1 MILRIAICDDVQMN
15 ITCLTEHI
23 RHYMASYNVQFEIE
37 SFTSGEKLL
46 QAQKERPFHILLLDI
61 EMPQINGITIAKYLR
76 DELYDDVF
84 IVFVTSYPEYMQE
97 SFEVQPFQFLTKPVT
112 YGTVEKLLSDIFI
125 VFVTSYPEYMQ
136 ESFEVQP
143 FQFLTKPVTYGTVE
157 KLLSDI
163 IRRYQHSHIT
173 KIIVDYY
180 GAEHLIPIN
189 DIIYM
194 NTIKSEKR
202 FLEYHLTDTILK
214 GEGTL
219 QDWEIH
225 LENQGFCSPY
235 RGYLI
240 NIRHVQIIQAAYI
253 LMDNGSHIPVSRR
266 KLTQIQQLYAN
277 RIIHVLN

>member
-1 MILRIAICDDVQMN
+1 MILRIGICDDVQMN
-15 ITCLTEHI
+15 IACLTEHI

-112 YGTVEKLLSDIFI
+112 YGTVEKLLSDI
-125 VFVTSYPEYMQ
+125 
-136 ESFEVQP
+136 
-143 FQFLTKPVTYGTVE
+143 
-157 KLLSDI
+157 

-202 FLEYHLTDTILK
+202 FLEYH
-214 GEGTL
+214 
-219 QDWEIH
+219 
-225 LENQGFCSPY
+225 
-235 RGYLI
+235 
-240 NIRHVQIIQAAYI
+240 
-253 LMDNGSHIPVSRR
+253 
-266 KLTQIQQLYAN
+266 
-277 RIIHVLN
+277 

>member
-1 MILRIAICDDVQMN
+1 MILRIGICDDVQMN
-15 ITCLTEHI
+15 IACLTEHI

-112 YGTVEKLLSDIFI
+112 YGTVEKLLSDI
-125 VFVTSYPEYMQ
+125 
-136 ESFEVQP
+136 
-143 FQFLTKPVTYGTVE
+143 
-157 KLLSDI
+157 

-194 NTIKSEKR
+194 NTIKSEKTFSGIPFNR
-202 FLEYHLTDTILK
+202 YDIKRGRHLTGLGNPSGK
-214 GEGTL
+214 S
-219 QDWEIH
+219 
-225 LENQGFCSPY
+225 GFLFPISW
-235 RGYLI
+235 I
-240 NIRHVQIIQAAYI
+240 S
-253 LMDNGSHIPVSRR
+253 D
-266 KLTQIQQLYAN
+266 
-277 RIIHVLN
+277 

>member
-15 ITCLTEHI
+15 IACLTEHI
-23 RHYMASYNVQFEIE
+23 RHYMASYNVEFEIE

-46 QAQKERPFHILLLDI
+46 QAQKERPFHILMLDI

-97 SFEVQPFQFLTKPVT
+97 SFEVQPFQFLTKPLT
-112 YGTVEKLLSDIFI
+112 YK
-125 VFVTSYPEYMQ
+125 
-136 ESFEVQP
+136 
-143 FQFLTKPVTYGTVE
+143 TVE

-202 FLEYHLTDTILK
+202 FLEYHLTDSTLK

-219 QDWEIH
+219 QDWEKR

-253 LMDNGSHIPVSRR
+253 LMNDGSHIPVSRR

-277 RIIHVLN
+277 RIIHVLS

>member
-1 MILRIAICDDVQMN
+1 MILRIAICDNVQMN

-112 YGTVEKLLSDIFI
+112 YGTVEKLLSDI
-125 VFVTSYPEYMQ
+125 
-136 ESFEVQP
+136 
-143 FQFLTKPVTYGTVE
+143 
-157 KLLSDI
+157 

-219 QDWEIH
+219 QDWEIR

>member
-112 YGTVEKLLSDIFI
+112 YGTVEKLLSDI
-125 VFVTSYPEYMQ
+125 
-136 ESFEVQP
+136 
-143 FQFLTKPVTYGTVE
+143 
-157 KLLSDI
+157 

-219 QDWEIH
+219 QDWEIR
-225 LENQGFCSPY
+225 LEN
-235 RGYLI
+235 
-240 NIRHVQIIQAAYI
+240 
-253 LMDNGSHIPVSRR
+253 
-266 KLTQIQQLYAN
+266 
-277 RIIHVLN
+277 